1 MTAASTLCTITQAD
15 LDLLHADVRQGWSCV
30 AAFSGPWLEV
40 MGRRGMRPAGDYLV
54 APVPTLRLWL
64 PGRTGSPHAVAVAGR
79 DFEGGLRLIEE
90 GGRSYLDADEARL
103 LALVLGVV
111 RKAAKG
117 MRRRVPP
124 VGETVS
130 EEGTPSLQAWASCV
144 TLGDLQAALLRS
156 AA

>member
-1 MTAASTLCTITQAD
+1 MTAASTITQAD

-54 APVPTLRLWL
+54 APVPTLRLWV
-64 PGRTGSPHAVAVAGR
+64 PGRAHAPEAVAVAHR

-90 GGRSYLDADEARL
+90 RGRTHLHADEARL
-103 LALVLGVV
+103 LALLLGVV
-111 RKAAKG
+111 RRAAKG

-124 VGETVS
+124 VAETVI
-130 EEGTPSLQAWASCV
+130 EEGTPSLHAWAFCL
-144 TLGDLQAALLRS
+144 TPGDLQAALLRS